1 MLSGQPADAPRDEPG
16 LRALSG
22 DFAVFLWHGLGS
34 SRPDPITHTLPA
46 ISFFHS
52 AGGPGP
58 FLESLVYSCLS
69 QGHCPNPCQQDLLW
83 QLGLFELPDDRP
95 PCPVG
100 LGSAGTLARV
110 YLEHLIAV

>member
-1 MLSGQPADAPRDEPG
+1 MLVLSGQPADAPRDEPG

-22 DFAVFLWHGLGS
+22 DLAVFFLHGLGS

-46 ISFFHS
+46 TSSHS

-69 QGHCPNPCQQDLLW
+69 QGHCPDPRQQDLLW
-83 QLGLFELPDDRP
+83 QWGCLRSLTRTGPRALWAWAQQVLWPE
-95 PCPVG
+95 CTW
-100 LGSAGTLARV
+100 S
-110 YLEHLIAV
+110 I